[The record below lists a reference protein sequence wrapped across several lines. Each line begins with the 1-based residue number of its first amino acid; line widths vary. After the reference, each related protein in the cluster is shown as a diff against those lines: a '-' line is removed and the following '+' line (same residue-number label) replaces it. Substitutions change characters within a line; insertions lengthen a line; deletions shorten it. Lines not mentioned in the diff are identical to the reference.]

1 MENKFIELAKKMDGI
16 VLSSVGSE
24 KLSGFEKAYR
34 DAEGITALQS
44 ALSNQYMQPIMS
56 LQGTRLGF
64 LTDKDKNR
72 DGTPGVGYPI
82 DVVKKCLI
90 EAVFFGLQPTQNQF
104 NIIAGNMYP
113 TKEGLGYLLNKIPSL
128 NYSIVC
134 EITAFSK
141 EKKSASVNATV
152 WWKFVGQ
159 NENTK
164 VVPIPLKIDDYTS
177 VDAVIGK
184 STRKARAWL
193 LSRITGIEVTDGEVE
208 DVTHTVVGSKMND
221 SVDKEAERISLMLS
235 DCKTLEDIEKLEA
248 QVKGYSDL
256 FEKRKSELAN
266 A

>member
-1 MENKFIELAKKMDGI
+1 MENNFLEVAKKMDGI
-16 VLSSVGSE
+16 VLSSIGAE

-34 DAEGITALQS
+34 DAEGISALQL
-44 ALSNQYMQPIMS
+44 ALSDQYMKPIMS
-56 LQGTRLGF
+56 LQGTKLGF
-64 LTDKDKNR
+64 VTDKDKS
-72 DGTPGVGYPI
+72 GGYPI
-82 DVVKKCLI
+82 ETVRKCLI
-90 EAVFFGLQPTQNQF
+90 EAVFFGLQPTQNMF

-113 TKEGLGYLLNKIPSL
+113 TKEGLGYLLNKMPSL

-141 EKKSASVNATV
+141 EKKSASANATI
-152 WWKFVGQ
+152 WWKLSGQ

-164 VVPIPLKIDDYTS
+164 IVPIPLKIDDYTS

-221 SVDKEAERISLMLS
+221 PVDKEAERISLMLS
-235 DCKTLEDIEKLEA
+235 DCKTLEDIEKLES
-248 QVKGYSDL
+248 QVKAPSEL
-256 FEKRKSELAN
+256 FSKRKSELVN
-266 A
+266 D